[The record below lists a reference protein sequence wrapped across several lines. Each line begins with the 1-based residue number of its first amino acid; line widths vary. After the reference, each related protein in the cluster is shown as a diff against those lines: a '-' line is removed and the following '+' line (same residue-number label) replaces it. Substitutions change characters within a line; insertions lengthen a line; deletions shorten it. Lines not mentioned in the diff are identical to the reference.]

1 MNMHAALIFA
11 ARPSRENRVER
22 ARVREERLRATAG
35 LDFALSLSSWRGRS
49 GRRYV
54 VGIMASAEL
63 DDEDLAGDVMIAVRR
78 DQAGFARVVDVSC
91 AGRERAGW
99 LAAMIARGADEIHF
113 HRLAADDD
121 ARRAV
126 ADDLIDEI

>member
-1 MNMHAALIFA
+1 MNMHAALSLPV
-11 ARPSRENRVER
+11 RLSRDDRAGR

-35 LDFALSLSSWRGRS
+35 LDVALSLSSWRGRS

-54 VGIMASAEL
+54 VGIMAAAETEA
-63 DDEDLAGDVMIAVRR
+63 DDLAGGVMIAVRR

-91 AGRERAGW
+91 AGRDRSEW
-99 LAAMIARGADEIHF
+99 LAAMIARGAEEIHL
-113 HRLAADDD
+113 HRLAADEA

-126 ADDLIDEI
+126 AEDLMDGL